1 MQRRC
6 IAVSACIGFALAAV
20 AALHAAGG
28 RDAIGPATSETFSA
42 PMLRAHRSSPLDLEI
57 GGDVR
62 GLPPGATRYRTRG
75 DLLALPQVT
84 YVVED
89 DSNFTRPTK
98 VSGVPLDELERSL
111 AGKPDS
117 DLVVAICD
125 DLYRANYP
133 RSYIKAH
140 HPLLVLKINGEP
152 PSSWP
157 KDSETHRYDMGPYM
171 ISNPKFTPSFK
182 ILAHADEPQNS
193 WGVVRIEFHD
203 EKQVFGAI
211 APRGPHASDPALQ
224 SGYRIAE
231 QNCFRCHNMGK
242 EGGQKSG
249 LSWVALSAIANAVPD
264 LFGAYVRDPHAKNPQ
279 SQMPGRPDY
288 DDATIRALTEYFQTF
303 SRQEKP

>member
-1 MQRRC
+1 MRRPC
-6 IAVSACIGFALAAV
+6 IAVCACVVFALGGAVTFQAARAQGANHKSASGADSV
-20 AALHAAGG
+20 IVPHAQ
-28 RDAIGPATSETFSA
+28 
-42 PMLRAHRSSPLDLEI
+42 RSSPLDLEI
-57 GGDVR
+57 AGDLR
-62 GLPPGATRYRTRG
+62 GSPPGAALYLRRA

-84 YVVED
+84 YVVEN
-89 DSNFTRPTK
+89 DSNFTGPTK

-111 AGKPDS
+111 AAKPDS

-125 DLYRANYP
+125 DSYRANYP
-133 RSYIKAH
+133 RGYIKAQ
-140 HPLLVLKINGEP
+140 HPLLVLKIDGKP
-152 PSSWP
+152 PSEWP

-171 ISNPKFTPSFK
+171 ISQRKFTPSFK
-182 ILAHADEPQNS
+182 ILSHADEPQDP
-193 WGVVRIEFHD
+193 WGVVRIEFRD

-249 LSWVALSAIANAVPD
+249 ISWVALSAIANASPG
-264 LFGAYVRDPHAKNPQ
+264 LFGAYVRDPRAKNPS

-288 DDATIRALTEYFQTF
+288 DNATIRALTEYFQTF
-303 SRQEKP
+303 LHAEKP

>member
-1 MQRRC
+1 MRRFFVT
-6 IAVSACIGFALAAV
+6 VSACVAFALVGAV
-20 AALHAAGG
+20 IFQAAGAQDENHKSASG
-28 RDAIGPATSETFSA
+28 ANSAIASHA
-42 PMLRAHRSSPLDLEI
+42 QRSSPLDLEVA
-57 GGDVR
+57 GDLR
-62 GLPPGATRYRTRG
+62 GSPPGVVRYLTRS

-84 YVVED
+84 YLVED
-89 DSNFTRPTK
+89 DSNFTGPTK

-111 AGKPDS
+111 AAKPDS
-117 DLVVAICD
+117 DLVIAICD
-125 DLYRANYP
+125 DLYHANYP

-140 HPLLVLKINGEP
+140 HPLLVLEINGKP

-171 ISNPKFTPSFK
+171 ISQQKFTPSFK
-182 ILAHADEPQNS
+182 ILAHADEPQNP

-203 EKQVFGAI
+203 QKQVFGAI
-211 APRGPHASDPALQ
+211 APRGPRASDPALQ

-249 LSWVALSAIANAVPD
+249 LSWADLSAIANASPD
-264 LFGAYVRDPHAKNPQ
+264 LFGAYVRDPRAKNPQ

-303 SRQEKP
+303 LHPEKP

>member
-1 MQRRC
+1 MRRSS
-6 IAVSACIGFALAAV
+6 IAVSACVFALAGV
-20 AALHAAGG
+20 VIFPAAGRRG
-28 RDAIGPATSETFSA
+28 ANQESSSGADSAIASHA
-42 PMLRAHRSSPLDLEI
+42 RRSSPLDLEI
-57 GGDVR
+57 SGDLR
-62 GLPPGATRYRTRG
+62 GSPPGAARYLTRS
-75 DLLALPQVT
+75 DLLGLPQVT
-84 YVVED
+84 YVVEN
-89 DSNFTRPTK
+89 DSNFTGPTK

-111 AGKPDS
+111 AAEPDS

-140 HPLLVLKINGEP
+140 HPLLVPKIDGKP

-157 KDSETHRYDMGPYM
+157 KDSETHHYDMGPYM

-182 ILAHADEPQNS
+182 ILAHADEPQNP
-193 WGVVRIEFHD
+193 WGVVRIEFRD

-249 LSWVALSAIANAVPD
+249 LSWMALSAIANASPD
-264 LFGAYVRDPHAKNPQ
+264 LFGAYVRNPHAKNPQ

-288 DDATIRALTEYFQTF
+288 DDATIRALTEYFRTF
-303 SRQEKP
+303 SRQAKP

>member
-1 MQRRC
+1 MQRFF
-6 IAVSACIGFALAAV
+6 IGVSACVAFALAGSV
-20 AALHAAGG
+20 TFQAAGTQEANHKSASG
-28 RDAIGPATSETFSA
+28 TGSAIA
-42 PMLRAHRSSPLDLEI
+42 PHAQRSSPLDLEI
-57 GGDVR
+57 AGDLR
-62 GLPPGATRYRTRG
+62 GSPPGAVSYLTRA

-84 YVVED
+84 YVVTD
-89 DSNFTRPTK
+89 DSNFTGPTK
-98 VSGVPLDELERSL
+98 VSGVQLHELERSL
-111 AGKPDS
+111 SAKPDS

-140 HPLLVLKINGEP
+140 HPLLVLKINGKP
-152 PSSWP
+152 PSDWP

-171 ISNPKFTPSFK
+171 ISQQKFTPNFK
-182 ILAHADEPQNS
+182 ILAHTDEPQNP
-193 WGVVRIEFHD
+193 WGVVRIEFRD

-211 APRGPHASDPALQ
+211 APLGPHAKEAVVQ
-224 SGYRIAE
+224 SGYHIAE

-249 LSWVALSAIANAVPD
+249 LSWAALSAIANASPD
-264 LFGAYVRDPHAKNPQ
+264 LFGAYVRNPRATNPR

-303 SRQEKP
+303 SHRERQ

>member
-1 MQRRC
+1 MLRPI
-6 IAVSACIGFALAAV
+6 IAVSTCVAFALAGAV
-20 AALHAAGG
+20 TFQAAGAQNANHKSASG
-28 RDAIGPATSETFSA
+28 VDSAIA
-42 PMLRAHRSSPLDLEI
+42 AHAQGSSPFDLEI
-57 GGDVR
+57 AGDLR
-62 GLPPGATRYRTRG
+62 ELPPRAARYLRRV

-89 DSNFTRPTK
+89 DSNFTGPTK

-111 AGKPDS
+111 AVRPDS

-125 DLYRANYP
+125 DSYRANYP

-140 HPLLVLKINGEP
+140 HPLLVLKINGKP
-152 PSSWP
+152 PSDWP

-171 ISNPKFTPSFK
+171 ISNPKFTPNFK
-182 ILAHADEPQNS
+182 ILAHADEPQNP
-193 WGVVRIEFHD
+193 WGVVRIEFRD

-211 APRGPHASDPALQ
+211 APLGPHAREPAVQ

-231 QNCFRCHNMGK
+231 QNCFRCHNLGK

-249 LSWVALSAIANAVPD
+249 LSWHELSAIANGSPD
-264 LFGAYVRDPHAKNPQ
+264 LFGAYVRNPRAKNPQ
-279 SQMPGRPDY
+279 SQMPGRADY
-288 DDATIRALTEYFQTF
+288 DDATIRALTEYFRTF

>member
-1 MQRRC
+1 MRRLS
-6 IAVSACIGFALAAV
+6 IAVSACVFAV
-20 AALHAAGG
+20 AGAVIFQAVGAQDADHKSASGTESATAPHAQ
-28 RDAIGPATSETFSA
+28 
-42 PMLRAHRSSPLDLEI
+42 RSSPLDLEI
-57 GGDVR
+57 EGDLR
-62 GLPPGATRYRTRG
+62 GSPGALRYLTRA

-84 YVVED
+84 YVVEN
-89 DSNFTRPTK
+89 DSNFTGPTK

-111 AGKPDS
+111 AAKPDS
-117 DLVVAICD
+117 GLVVAICD

-140 HPLLVLKINGEP
+140 HPFLVLKIDGKP

-157 KDSETHRYDMGPYM
+157 KDSAAHRYDMGPYM
-171 ISNPKFTPSFK
+171 ISNPKFTSSFR
-182 ILAHADEPQNS
+182 ILAHADEPQNP
-193 WGVVRIEFHD
+193 WGVVRIEFRD

-211 APRGPHASDPALQ
+211 APRGTHANDPALQ

-231 QNCFRCHNMGK
+231 QNCFRCHNMGT

-249 LSWVALSAIANAVPD
+249 LSWMALSAIANASPD